1 MSTTKQS
8 GDTSPAIGIS
18 SCLLGEQVRYDGQHK
33 LDHFL
38 RDTLGP
44 FVRWVPVCPEV
55 EMGLSV
61 PRESMRLVGTPQAP
75 RLVTRKSGV
84 DHTEGMLRWAKKK
97 IDVLEDEELCGFVF
111 KSRSPSSG
119 MRSVKVYRRDGVP
132 SGTTAGLFAGAFME
146 RFPLLPVEDDGR
158 MHDPGLRENFIE
170 RVFVYRRWLD
180 FAASGGGAGGLVAF
194 HTRHKYM
201 IMAHSPAHLAKLG
214 RIVAGAKSRGLS
226 KARKEYLAELMDGL
240 RLKATVK
247 KNKNVLHH
255 ILGYFRK
262 VLTADEKAEVL
273 EVIDEYGRGLV
284 PLVVPVVL
292 LRHFT
297 RRYSEPYLRSQ
308 YYLYPHPA
316 ELRLRTYL

>member
-1 MSTTKQS
+1 MAQAGPSEDAK
-8 GDTSPAIGIS
+8 PAVGIS
-18 SCLLGEQVRYDGQHK
+18 SCLLGENVRYDGQHK

-55 EMGLSV
+55 EMGLPV
-61 PRESMRLVGTPQAP
+61 PRESMRLVGTPDAP
-75 RLVTRKSGV
+75 RLMTRKSGV
-84 DHTEGMLRWAKKK
+84 DHTEGMLRWAGKR
-97 IDVLEDEELCGFVF
+97 VGELAGEDLCGFVF

-119 MRSVKVYRRDGVP
+119 MKSVKVYRPDGVP
-132 SGTTAGLFAGAFME
+132 AGTSAGLFAGAFMD

-158 MHDPGLRENFIE
+158 LHDPGLRENFIE
-170 RVFVYRRWLD
+170 RVFVYRRWLE
-180 FAASGGGAGGLVAF
+180 FMAAGGTLKGLVDF
-194 HTRHKYM
+194 HARHKYL
-201 IMAHSPAHLAKLG
+201 IMSHSPSHLSRLG
-214 RIVAGAKSRGLS
+214 RIVAGAKKAGLAN
-226 KARKEYLAELMDGL
+226 AREEYLGLLMDGL
-240 RLKATVK
+240 RLKATVR
-247 KNKNVLHH
+247 KNTNVLQH

-262 VLTADEKAEVL
+262 VLSSDEKEEVL
-273 EVIDEYGRGLV
+273 EVLEEYRNGLV

-297 RRYSEPYLRSQ
+297 RRYSEPYLGRQ